1 VGLRKDKINHE
12 LLNIMK
18 ESAVDC
24 NLNAADNDGVQC
36 MNIYGRPDQYLFDP
50 NLEVD
55 IIITSIDFKEDAR
68 KEDVD
73 ANKVSEQ
80 IARELGSSIRTSS
93 TVVNVPVCTFRG
105 VKYLLQPK
113 KGAGG
118 LAFHMYLMTDT
129 DFRNVVG
136 EVGVNPGTGNFNGA
150 VPKIF

>member
-1 VGLRKDKINHE
+1 
-12 LLNIMK
+12 MK
-18 ESAVDC
+18 ETAVDC

-36 MNIYGRPDQYLFDP
+36 MNLYGRPDQYLFDP

-55 IIITSIDFKEDAR
+55 KIITSVEFIEDDRKDQKDRKQDMDNGAR
-68 KEDVD
+68 R
-73 ANKVSEQ
+73 
-80 IARELGSSIRTSS
+80 IAMELGSSVRTSS
-93 TVVNVPVCTFRG
+93 KIINVPVCTFKG
-105 VKYLLQPK
+105 TKYLLQPK

-150 VPKIF
+150 VPKMY